1 MTAATTR
8 IPSDYVTGLEK
19 GRAIDPEL
27 ARTYVEHTLIGDPLG
42 EAAAAELAGF
52 DQEGAATLIEVGMA
66 DTASGELA
74 ATPALRE
81 LLRSAEVEPDWLDRT
96 ALEPGVRMFHRN
108 SNTVLAGF
116 VAGVLIEGFTT
127 NIARSFMLTGR
138 VRDRGIR
145 RLGQN
150 NRHMTEIFLP
160 GGLHREGDGWK
171 LSVRIRIIH
180 AQLRRMLNASDEWDA
195 GAWGT
200 PISAA
205 HLGYAIAAFSARL
218 LAHMKALGAGYNREE
233 RDSFMAVWR
242 YTGHLMGIPGTI
254 LFRDMED
261 ALRLYAV
268 GTACEPEPSLDSIAM
283 ANSLVNSAPLLA
295 GVLQAD
301 ERQEIATRIYRI
313 SRGLLGDE
321 VADALRYPRLRTAGT
336 IPLFRL
342 GVQCDRLLA
351 RLLPQTRS
359 HRRLTRFGHLLDAST
374 FDEEGLSYRLPA
386 HIYSE
391 EDSPW

>member
-1 MTAATTR
+1 MTAAMPQ
-8 IPSDYVTGLEK
+8 IPSDYVAGLEQ
-19 GRAIDPEL
+19 GRAVDPQL
-27 ARTYVEHTLIGDPLG
+27 ARIYVEHTLIGDPLG
-42 EAAAAELAGF
+42 EAAAAELAGL
-52 DQEGAATLIEVGMA
+52 DPEEAAALIEAGMT
-66 DTASGELA
+66 DSASGELA

-81 LLRSAEVEPDWLDRT
+81 LLQSAEVEPDWLDR
-96 ALEPGVRMFHRN
+96 AAFEPGVRMFHRN
-108 SNTVLAGF
+108 SHTVLAGF

-160 GGLHREGDGWK
+160 GGLDREGDGWK

-180 AQLRRMLNASDEWDA
+180 AQLRRLIDASDGWDA
-195 GAWGT
+195 VAWGM

-205 HLGYAIAAFSARL
+205 HLGYAIAGFSARL
-218 LAHMKALGAGYNREE
+218 LAHMKTLGASYNREE
-233 RDSFMAVWR
+233 RDSFMAIWR
-242 YTGHLMGIPGTI
+242 YTGYLMGIPGTI

-261 ALRLYAV
+261 ALQLYAV
-268 GTACEPEPSLDSIAM
+268 GSACEPQPSLDSIVM

-295 GVLQAD
+295 GVLKAE
-301 ERQEIATRIYRI
+301 ERHELATHIYRM

-321 VADALRYPRLRTAGT
+321 VADALRYPRLRTFGT
-336 IPLFRL
+336 VATFRV
-342 GVQCDRLLA
+342 GVQVDRLLG
-351 RLLPQTRS
+351 RLLPRTRS
-359 HRRLTRFGHLLDAST
+359 QRSFTRFGYLLDAST
-374 FDEEGLSYRLPA
+374 FDQEGLSYRLPA

-391 EDSPW
+391 EDRDW